1 MSLIADILL
10 NWKIFI
16 VGVGLLTSI
25 SIINSVIP
33 LLPVSGVT
41 FLSFSVLIW
50 FGSLCI
56 TFFYLH
62 KLLQRN
68 EPLEIIK
75 ISKHSK
81 KEHISV
87 KPDSKKLNGLVGD
100 IDKYFLSIWY
110 VYISSDAEFTKES
123 RVFLEDV
130 IKRLVEVQSC
140 VNSKVLTHSIL
151 NIFLRHLKEYRRGL
165 KRKEKYT
172 GNIEELYRYSHIIST
187 NPKVKNYFVQQLTT
201 NVMRHF
207 INSELWN
214 SLPCQVLVSIVAR
227 KLILFLINFI
237 SNPEILNYKLL
248 NLLASKFIREK
259 YNLDKYSRICVSQYY
274 NVVDSKM
281 IIEDKLPIEQ
291 KSSPTITFNVQLNEN
306 AVTVEN
312 KPSEQGTEVR
322 KRKNGIVT
330 QQKVKKKAEI
340 PKKVDSAEEVKEEH
354 VRTEKPP
361 PSAPVKIHEPRL
373 TRSTKTYADTRDL
386 AFGISLGQDP
396 LDALPLTMENMKSK
410 MEHVEDSANL
420 LLSEVKQTTQS
431 TMEGLKSSIKPISD
445 ATVHTLHNIKDLQE
459 STMNNALHKIGDF
472 QDEAAGVV
480 EGILDFGRAGLRKG
494 LRLTGLHDNIE
505 QARASL
511 SLSQSSK
518 NPPKK
523 KFNKTVRSESAERS
537 AVEEESVWINP
548 LQMESP
554 NFDGQILLEKSIE
567 PEKEKREMEIPSIS
581 MEEPSSG
588 TNSPDPEY
596 EDAADLA
603 SSIAK
608 LRSLLQQRSS
618 ESSMSTPAL
627 SPMPPDELMQ
637 KPLESENALDPDEVD
652 GMIPSFYKFCAKTAT
667 GVLDKTIHSIKTAL
681 PSHVPGVEHSDDA
694 WIFLQTDQ
702 NEVDILSRMKKLLSE
717 RKEYCTLDTEID
729 TAYEAIDSLDT
740 FQQSLFSKS
749 MEFEDEL
756 DEFEAKL
763 PITKA
768 LVDIACELLSDT
780 DSPLIR
786 EPVIKVLFLT
796 LGHSVEKYV
805 INIMD
810 CSMDYLC
817 TNLMTIPEFTNNN
830 VLYLEM
836 DVFVESIVA
845 SFPDS
850 LKLTF
855 GKTVLQKAVHLLVS
869 SLQVQKIN
877 EDVILQIFELI
888 SLKLIEESS
897 RPYPPASA

>member
-1 MSLIADILL
+1 MLVTKTAISIKHQSDGFILARDLTASVEREDSSELSYSGTGQKWSCGHRGKKNCSLLKMQEINRFHSAFYSEKTKASQDA
-10 NWKIFI
+10 FI
-16 VGVGLLTSI
+16 PTNCAAKQPNGTRSGDGSRHTKGVTYQYCIETTAENRLEICRNTFINVLEITKHRVKGVGLLTSI

-75 ISKHSK
+75 VSKHSK
-81 KEHISV
+81 KDHISV
-87 KPDSKKLNGLVGD
+87 KPDPKKLNGLVGD

-140 VNSKVLTHSIL
+140 VHNKVLTHSIL

-227 KLILFLINFI
+227 KLILFLINFV
-237 SNPEILNYKLL
+237 SNPEVLNYKLL

-259 YNLDKYSRICVSQYY
+259 YNLDRYSRICVSQYY

-281 IIEDKLPIEQ
+281 IIEDELPIEQ
-291 KSSPTITFNVQLNEN
+291 KSSPTVTFNVQLNEN
-306 AVTVEN
+306 VVSVEN

-330 QQKVKKKAEI
+330 QQKIKKKAEI

-505 QARASL
+505 QAKASL

-523 KFNKTVRSESAERS
+523 KSNKTFTEH
-537 AVEEESVWINP
+537 
-548 LQMESP
+548 
-554 NFDGQILLEKSIE
+554 
-567 PEKEKREMEIPSIS
+567 
-581 MEEPSSG
+581 
-588 TNSPDPEY
+588 
-596 EDAADLA
+596 
-603 SSIAK
+603 
-608 LRSLLQQRSS
+608 LR
-618 ESSMSTPAL
+618 
-627 SPMPPDELMQ
+627 
-637 KPLESENALDPDEVD
+637 
-652 GMIPSFYKFCAKTAT
+652 
-667 GVLDKTIHSIKTAL
+667 
-681 PSHVPGVEHSDDA
+681 
-694 WIFLQTDQ
+694 
-702 NEVDILSRMKKLLSE
+702 
-717 RKEYCTLDTEID
+717 
-729 TAYEAIDSLDT
+729 
-740 FQQSLFSKS
+740 
-749 MEFEDEL
+749 
-756 DEFEAKL
+756 
-763 PITKA
+763 
-768 LVDIACELLSDT
+768 
-780 DSPLIR
+780 
-786 EPVIKVLFLT
+786 
-796 LGHSVEKYV
+796 
-805 INIMD
+805 
-810 CSMDYLC
+810 
-817 TNLMTIPEFTNNN
+817 
-830 VLYLEM
+830 
-836 DVFVESIVA
+836 IVC
-845 SFPDS
+845 
-850 LKLTF
+850 
-855 GKTVLQKAVHLLVS
+855 H
-869 SLQVQKIN
+869 
-877 EDVILQIFELI
+877 
-888 SLKLIEESS
+888 
-897 RPYPPASA
+897 Y